1 MKFTH
6 IAAVALLSVASLA
19 SVSVQAQKKTQAEQL
34 VAWLETRSEGE
45 LKDTYLRCAAVS
57 TYERMLS
64 SEESTLCVLSS
75 DVLQK
80 RSFNGDLNT
89 QITWWKAQPMP
100 KETSLAPDLKRA
112 QSALSKSS
120 APKI

>member
-1 MKFTH
+1 MKFSR

-19 SVSVQAQKKTQAEQL
+19 SVSAQAQNKVQADQL
-34 VAWLETRSEGE
+34 VAWLETRSEDE

-57 TYERMLS
+57 TYERALS
-64 SEESTLCVLSS
+64 PDESTLCVLSS

-89 QITWWKAQPMP
+89 QVAWWKAQPMP
-100 KETSLAPDLKRA
+100 KETSLAQDLKRA
-112 QSALSKSS
+112 QNALSKSS

>member
-1 MKFTH
+1 MKFSR

-19 SVSVQAQKKTQAEQL
+19 SVSVQAQNKTQSNQL
-34 VAWLETRSEGE
+34 VAWLETRSEDE

-64 SEESTLCVLSS
+64 PDESTLCVLSS

-89 QITWWKAQPMP
+89 QIAWWKAQPMP
-100 KETSLAPDLKRA
+100 KETSLAQDLKRA
-112 QSALSKSS
+112 QNAVSKSS
-120 APKI
+120 SPKI